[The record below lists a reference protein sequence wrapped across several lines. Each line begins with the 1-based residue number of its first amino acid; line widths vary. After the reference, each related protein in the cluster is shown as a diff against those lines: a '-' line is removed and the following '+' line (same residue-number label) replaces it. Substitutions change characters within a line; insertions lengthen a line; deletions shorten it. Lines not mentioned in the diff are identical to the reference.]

1 MARTKHTTRTLRK
14 TTGRKIPRQQHR
26 ATKTKVARTTST
38 GTIVTVGVLFLLLQQ
53 WGQIQRNSGTFHDV
67 SKNWNALSFG
77 GGEIIM
83 TTIEDHKETQIEA
96 YGGEGEDN
104 QQQQQQQQRRLY
116 YIHVGKTG
124 GSTMDK
130 VLRSNC
136 EWYRSLAPKKKC
148 FRELSSSSSQ
158 ATAEGGG
165 GEEEESVLSKATT
178 RTLHLN
184 VRNKIEGK
192 FIRDNNITSFLWT
205 LRNPI
210 SRAVSAFNMDHPDNS
225 KVSGYQGYWGYWRG
239 MFYRDCGFRTV
250 QDFADILRL
259 LPLQQQQQQ
268 QQDGGGTPTRTVF
281 RNVTGFQSN
290 KTDVVNCRE
299 LAEKVIAG
307 QAHVLINSHLSSN
320 YATYAAATI
329 QPFPHKEILVVR
341 TEELWN
347 DVANLDHLLS
357 VSSWSGNQSHSYGD
371 SSNSSSGRKN
381 SVQAVIA
388 TAASRNTNS
397 NTTTTTSTSAS
408 IQKNAMANYRHS
420 HGSESYKV
428 KSDLTAQGKAV
439 LCCFL
444 SNENQIYEDLMRR
457 AINLS
462 WEEKN
467 KYVNMLYNDC
477 RIGSNTSQILHNN
490 NGSSNSNGDD
500 NQSFNWVDWR
510 SAGCPTIN

>member
-210 SRAVSAFNMDHPDNS
+210 SRAVSAFNMDHPDNN
-225 KVSGYQGYWGYWRG
+225 KASGYMGYWRG
-239 MFYRDCGFRTV
+239 MFYRDCGIQTV
-250 QDFADILRL
+250 QDFANILML
-259 LPLQQQQQQ
+259 LPLQQQQQ
-268 QQDGGGTPTRTVF
+268 DGDKTPTRTVL
-281 RNVTGFQSN
+281 RNVTGFKSN

-299 LAEKVIAG
+299 LAIKVIAG
-307 QAHVLINSHLSSN
+307 KAHVLINSHLSSN

-329 QPFPHKEILVVR
+329 RPFPHKEIFVVR
-341 TEELWN
+341 TEELWT
-347 DVANLDHLLS
+347 DVANVDHFLS
-357 VSSWSGNQSHSYGD
+357 VSSWSGNHSHSYGD
-371 SSNSSSGRKN
+371 SSSGSGSN
-381 SVQAVIA
+381 NNAQVVVAA
-388 TAASRNTNS
+388 AASRNTNS
-397 NTTTTTSTSAS
+397 NTTTTTLTSAS
-408 IQKNAMANYRHS
+408 IQKNAMVNYRYS

-428 KSDLTAQGKAV
+428 RPNLTAQGKAT

-444 SNENQIYEDLMRR
+444 SDENQIYEDLMRR

-467 KYVNMLYNDC
+467 KYVNM
-477 RIGSNTSQILHNN
+477 RTMIAGSVTIQAKSSITTTAAATAKTMIIRASTGPIGEAPVAQ
-490 NGSSNSNGDD
+490 
-500 NQSFNWVDWR
+500 Q
-510 SAGCPTIN
+510 